1 MLQLHGYGELLIQGT
16 LLTIKLS
23 LVSLAFGLL
32 FGLIGASAK
41 LSDVWLFRQL
51 ANLYTTV
58 IRGIPELLVVLGIY
72 FGGGIII
79 SAIAKGVFGYTGR
92 IDISS
97 FWAGVAALSLMFG
110 AYATEVFRMA
120 IKEIPQGQ
128 WESAK
133 SLGMRPFQTFWRII
147 LPQMWIIA
155 LPSLGNLF
163 LVLLKDTAL
172 ISLIGLKDVMYFTT
186 RAAQS
191 TQEPFT
197 FYLVVALI
205 YLCLTV
211 VVTAF
216 ISFSEWRVNPSK
228 RYVKKLLKQGVKA

>member
-120 IKEIPQGQ
+120 IKEIP
-128 WESAK
+128 
-133 SLGMRPFQTFWRII
+133 
-147 LPQMWIIA
+147 
-155 LPSLGNLF
+155 
-163 LVLLKDTAL
+163 
-172 ISLIGLKDVMYFTT
+172 
-186 RAAQS
+186 
-191 TQEPFT
+191 
-197 FYLVVALI
+197 
-205 YLCLTV
+205 
-211 VVTAF
+211 
-216 ISFSEWRVNPSK
+216 
-228 RYVKKLLKQGVKA
+228 